1 MSHLPQNKTN
11 SEKSET
17 ARTPEPAGVRLA
29 QCDPGEY
36 LAILP
41 YYSESDL
48 IRCTV
53 HEITEFRGS
62 GKWKE
67 VSLNQGTMKDQYL
80 DRRRIR
86 GARFF
91 KPNAQGQAP
100 LTGAENR
107 TRK

>member
-1 MSHLPQNKTN
+1 MSHLTIQKNKPD
-11 SEKSET
+11 SGAAS
-17 ARTPEPAGVRLA
+17 TPGFAGVELSE
-29 QCDPGEY
+29 CEPGEY

-41 YYSESDL
+41 YYSETDM

-53 HEITEFRGS
+53 HEITEFCGS

-67 VSLNQGTMKDQYL
+67 VSLNQGTLKDHYL

-91 KPNAQGQAP
+91 KAN
-100 LTGAENR
+100 TG
-107 TRK
+107 

>member
-1 MSHLPQNKTN
+1 MNHLPHNKN
-11 SEKSET
+11 ESEKSGVT
-17 ARTPEPAGVRLA
+17 PTPESAGVGLA
-29 QCDPGEY
+29 ECEPGEY

-41 YYSESDL
+41 YYSETDR

-62 GKWKE
+62 EKWKE

-91 KPNAQGQAP
+91 KPNVKADSSA
-100 LTGAENR
+100 AAD
-107 TRK
+107 